1 MNKTKRVATMKHR
14 KKMKKMKEKRR
25 VEKSA

>member
-1 MNKTKRVATMKHR
+1 MNKTEKVATMKHR

>member
-14 KKMKKMKEKRR
+14 KKMKKMQEKRR
-25 VEKSA
+25 AEKSA

>member
-25 VEKSA
+25 AEKSA

>member
-1 MNKTKRVATMKHR
+1 MNKTKKVATMKHR

>member
-1 MNKTKRVATMKHR
+1 MNKTKKVATKKHR